1 MINKIY
7 QYIITEIIH
16 IVDLINKRKVIN
28 FFKSKFKNNKIKVI
42 DIGAH
47 KGETLEIFYKNF
59 NLEKIFCFEPN
70 QELFEILKKKKKKYL
85 EDVIEIFN
93 YGVGQ
98 KNETKELNIFQDSSS
113 SSFNNLNED
122 TDYFKRKKKILSFFS
137 KKDSFLKKKQS
148 IKIINLSDFIR
159 ENKIDTIDILKID
172 TEGYEL
178 NILKGLEEKDLRNIK
193 FIFFEHHYDLMLN
206 KGYSFRDINT
216 HLKTNQFTKVKKF
229 RMKFRKSF
237 EYIYHNEN
245 IEL

>member
-1 MINKIY
+1 M
-7 QYIITEIIH
+7 
-16 IVDLINKRKVIN
+16 
-28 FFKSKFKNNKIKVI
+28 
-42 DIGAH
+42 
-47 KGETLEIFYKNF
+47 
-59 NLEKIFCFEPN
+59 
-70 QELFEILKKKKKKYL
+70 
-85 EDVIEIFN
+85 
-93 YGVGQ
+93 
-98 KNETKELNIFQDSSS
+98 
-113 SSFNNLNED
+113 
-122 TDYFKRKKKILSFFS
+122 
-137 KKDSFLKKKQS
+137 KKKQS

-245 IEL
+245 FEL